1 MPGAITP
8 RGDLDDDEVET
19 IQLFRKCSESVVFI
33 TTIVRGVNRLTMNP
47 VEIPSGT
54 GTGFVWDTEGHVVT
68 NYHVVEGSEARSQQ
82 IKVVLSDQ
90 SAWPAELIGKAI
102 NRDIAVLKLEVPPE
116 KLAAL
121 HPINL
126 GTSNDLIVGQNVYA
140 IGNPFGFDQTLTT
153 GIISGLDRTIPGRND
168 QKIEGLIQTDAAINP
183 GNSGGPLLDS
193 SGRLI
198 GVNTAIYSPSGAYAG
213 IGFAIPVDNVNR
225 LVPRLIYGKVDG
237 PALGIVL
244 WPAEVT
250 RQITAQVARQTGIV
264 IEGVIV
270 RDVTPRGTADMA
282 GVKPTVMSRDSDI
295 DLGDMI
301 IGVDGVPVANTEDL
315 FDFLDSH
322 DVGDEVT
329 ITVVRDLETV
339 QRKTQKLKAKLLRQ
353 SFDD

>member
-1 MPGAITP
+1 M
-8 RGDLDDDEVET
+8 DDDEVET
-19 IQLFRKCSESVVFI
+19 IQLFRKCSQSVVFI
-33 TTIVRGVNRLTMNP
+33 TTIVRGLNRLTMNP

-54 GTGFVWDTEGHVVT
+54 GTGFVWDTDGHVVT
-68 NYHVVEGSEARSQQ
+68 NYHVVEGSDANSEQ

-90 SAWPAELIGKAI
+90 SAWPAELIGKAV
-102 NRDIAVLKLEVPPE
+102 NRDIAVLKLDAPPD

-121 HPINL
+121 RPINL
-126 GTSNDLIVGQNVYA
+126 GTSSDLIVGQNVYA

-153 GIISGLDRTIPGRND
+153 GIISGLERMIRGRNN

-213 IGFAIPVDNVNR
+213 IGFAIPVDSVNR

-244 WPAEVT
+244 LQSEVT
-250 RQITAQVARQTGIV
+250 RQLGIN
-264 IEGVIV
+264 GVIV
-270 RDVTPRGTADMA
+270 RDVVPRGTADLA
-282 GVKPTVMSRDSDI
+282 GIRPTVISKDGDI
-295 DLGDMI
+295 DLGDVI
-301 IGVDGVPVANTEDL
+301 IAADDVRVVNTEDL
-315 FDFLDSH
+315 FDFLDRH
-322 DVGDEVT
+322 EVGDEVT
-329 ITVVRDLETV
+329 ITVVRNVETR
-339 QRKTQKLKAKLLRQ
+339 QPQKLELKARLQRQ